1 MEKYYNKFFN
11 WLEEKPY
18 REGLFYLGMILISV
32 SMWI

>member
-1 MEKYYNKFFN
+1 MNTYERFID

-18 REGLFYLGMILISV
+18 REGLFYLGMILIAV